1 MARHDM
7 QDQDTDWRTPD
18 IDAGQRIA
26 AADLERIAAKLE
38 KAELAL
44 LVEGISRHIAAK
56 RKGKEEAV
64 ARFISEA
71 ITFCVFPSPCMVN
84 VMGLAYA
91 LDLPFHMGRSM
102 SAQARSMG
110 VTRAAISNAAW
121 QFTRRMKIPPSRWL
135 RTEGTTENN
144 RKARLKACKPETP

>member
-1 MARHDM
+1 MLD
-7 QDQDTDWRTPD
+7 DTTDWRTPD
-18 IDAGQRIA
+18 IDAGRNISRA
-26 AADLERIAAKLE
+26 EFERISARLE

-44 LVEGISRHIAAK
+44 LIEGISRQIAAK
-56 RKGKEEAV
+56 RRRRDEAMMK
-64 ARFISEA
+64 FISEA
-71 ITFCVFPSPCMVN
+71 IVFCVFPSPCMVN

-135 RTEGTTENN
+135 RTEETTEKN
-144 RKARLKACKPETP
+144 RKARLKACKPENA

>member
-1 MARHDM
+1 MLTDE
-7 QDQDTDWRTPD
+7 TDWRTPD
-18 IDAGQRIA
+18 IDANQRIA

-44 LVEGISRHIAAK
+44 LIEGLSRHIAAK
-56 RKGKEEAV
+56 RKGREDAV
-64 ARFISEA
+64 ARFIGEA

-84 VMGLAYA
+84 VMGVAYA

-121 QFTRRMKIPPSRWL
+121 QFTRRHRLPPSRWL
-135 RTEGTTENN
+135 RSEETTENN
-144 RKARLKACKPETP
+144 RKARIKACKLQET